1 MNATTDEET
10 ESGTAIIDVWS
21 DYVCPFCYLSEPA
34 LARAEGAFPG
44 AVKVR
49 WRAFELRPE
58 PVPTLDPDG
67 AYLHDIWARSVY
79 PMARERGMTLRLPPV
94 QPRSRL
100 AHEAVAFARTSRRD
114 AELRHALFR
123 AFFEHGEDIGNVD
136 VLASHA
142 TGLGLDEAALRIAIA
157 EGAYRAEVL
166 ADEKLAEELGV
177 SGVPAMTVR
186 AAGNPIDRAVSLM
199 GAQPYEAVRRV
210 VERFVRRS
218 GDS

>member
-1 MNATTDEET
+1 MDPTTAEEI
-10 ESGTAIIDVWS
+10 ESGTVIIDVWS

-67 AYLHDIWARSVY
+67 AYLHDVWARSAY
-79 PMARERGMTLRLPPV
+79 PMAREGGMTLRLPPV

-100 AHEAVAFARTSRRD
+100 AHEAVAFARPSRRD

-123 AFFEHGEDIGNVD
+123 AFFERGEDIGDVN
-136 VLASHA
+136 VLARHA
-142 TGLGLDEAALRIAIA
+142 AGLGLDEAALRIAIA

-166 ADEKLAEELGV
+166 ADERLAEDLGL

-186 AAGNPIDRAVSLM
+186 SAGDPIERAVTLE

-210 VERFVRRS
+210 VERFVLRGR
-218 GDS
+218 DS